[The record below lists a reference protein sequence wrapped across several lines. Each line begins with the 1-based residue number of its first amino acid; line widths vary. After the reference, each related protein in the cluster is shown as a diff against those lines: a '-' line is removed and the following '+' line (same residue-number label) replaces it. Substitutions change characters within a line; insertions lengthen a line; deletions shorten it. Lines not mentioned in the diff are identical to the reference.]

1 MAGRRGSSLEGW
13 LSTPG
18 RGSPQ
23 RARHRRRAARG
34 AGAALVSLGW
44 LGTRSSRT
52 RQHCACRPRSGP
64 LQNGDSGASP
74 PALPT
79 GRGLRLQAPPWPPGV
94 RAESCNHPANEPR
107 RSDRHE
113 EARTSLDPPLQSPKF
128 NRVWL
133 LWSDLGRVPL
143 AWRAQG
149 SSDRVMPVGRLEFCV
164 STTLLYAVVD
174 TQREK
179 GKGSPPPAQT
189 GP

>member
-1 MAGRRGSSLEGW
+1 MAGRRGSTLEGW

-52 RQHCACRPRSGP
+52 RQHCACRPRSGS

-79 GRGLRLQAPPWPPGV
+79 GRGLRLQAPPWPGV

-113 EARTSLDPPLQSPKF
+113 EARTSLDPPLRSPKF
-128 NRVWL
+128 NRVRL
-133 LWSDLGRVPL
+133 LCGAIWGGFRSHGELRAPQIVRCPSLGG
-143 AWRAQG
+143 A
-149 SSDRVMPVGRLEFCV
+149 DHMPDHIRI
-164 STTLLYAVVD
+164 
-174 TQREK
+174 
-179 GKGSPPPAQT
+179 P
-189 GP
+189 